1 MIGIQIDIFYAVE
14 NRILEIVFGTY
25 FLRIYVFIANNQGN
39 SHISVKLFY
48 NSANFTGHF
57 K

>member
-1 MIGIQIDIFYAVE
+1 MIGIQIDIFNAVE

-25 FLRIYVFIANNQGN
+25 FLRIYVFTAHNQGN
-39 SHISVKLFY
+39 SHTSVKLFY